1 MLQRGFFGGEF
12 DARERFR
19 VEVADDDVLVLDRR
33 HHLVHRIPGAL
44 VDDLVRGVP
53 LPELSHLP
61 EEALP
66 FVRDSLA
73 GTSVARRRL
82 LVSGGALAVGGI
94 ITSALPFAA
103 AAASRYLTFTGAGV
117 QTFTAHSGSGS
128 TTDVNAF
135 GGSGLSLAAI
145 DGGQI
150 QVLMSGTQGGVGGTG
165 TTGTPGLGT
174 YAFLEIRNLPATN
187 LTAAGSLVLSLRLGG
202 EGDHLDRSPVAGGDG
217 GMGAFVYLQKFEG
230 PSDPA
235 VLTMLAAAAGGGGAS
250 GAGNGGDAGLGSGG
264 AGTSTTAGNGGGGA
278 TTSAGGAA
286 GVMSD
291 GLGHLGGGPAAAGL
305 TIAGDDQFVGTARSN
320 PAWSYGGVAQDRRA
334 GGGGGAGFMFGGGG
348 AAGSIGASAP
358 YADDAGGGG
367 GGASYTKTST
377 TGPGDAYVHTQQ
389 LMTTARTLES
399 GATLT
404 VYYYPA

>member
-1 MLQRGFFGGEF
+1 MMQRGFFGGEF
-12 DARERFR
+12 DSSERFK
-19 VEVADDDVLVLDRR
+19 VELHDEDVLVLDLR
-33 HHLVHRIPGAL
+33 HHLVHRIQGVL
-44 VDDLVRGVP
+44 VDDLMRGAE
-53 LPELSHLP
+53 LPELAHLP
-61 EEALP
+61 VEAIQ

-73 GTSVARRRL
+73 GTRVARRRVL
-82 LVSGGALAVGGI
+82 ISGGALAVGGI

-103 AAASRYLTFTGAGV
+103 AAASRYLTFSGAGV

-135 GGSGLSLAAI
+135 GGSGLNLANI

-187 LTAAGSLVLSLRLGG
+187 NTAAGSLVLSLRQGG
-202 EGDHLDRSPVAGGDG
+202 TGNQGGASPVAGGDG
-217 GMGAFVYLQKFEG
+217 GMGAFVHLTKFEG

-235 VLTMLAAAAGGGGAS
+235 VLTMLAAAGGGGGAS
-250 GAGNGGDAGLGSGG
+250 GAGNGGDAGLGSG
-264 AGTSTTAGNGGGGA
+264 ANGTSTTAGNGGGGA

-291 GLGHLGGGPAAAGL
+291 GLGHLGGGPARAGL
-305 TIAGDDQFVGTARSN
+305 TIAGNDQFVDIVRSN
-320 PAWSYGGVAQDRRA
+320 PAWSYGGIAQDRRA

-348 AAGSIGASAP
+348 EVGSKSVAEP
-358 YADDAGGGG
+358 YPDNAGGGG

-377 TGPGDAYVHTQQ
+377 TGPGDAFVHTQQ
-389 LMTTARTLES
+389 LMTTARTLQS

-404 VYYYPA
+404 VYYFPA